1 MAFLFFQTL
10 AGVGFRAK
18 CITFGLLHA
27 ELLKNTFLMISKMDL
42 VLLGFCLISLLI
54 TGFIVFLDISR
65 RGIKKL
71 DVPQEEL
78 PEFDETWQLDSIEIE
93 KSMDR

>member
-27 ELLKNTFLMISKMDL
+27 ELFKNTFLMISKN
-42 VLLGFCLISLLI
+42 GFSTFRI
-54 TGFIVFLDISR
+54 
-65 RGIKKL
+65 
-71 DVPQEEL
+71 L
-78 PEFDETWQLDSIEIE
+78 PD
-93 KSMDR
+93 